1 LAACILVS
9 TVPATALAGARAQ
22 PETAEGPAPAPDV
35 EGARGPTVHLLNAL
49 PDDDVGVVKLARYH
63 GSSAAAAGNAIVVT
77 TRYEELCTEPCGV
90 PVDVSERPIF
100 FLVRDGNPVS
110 YGFRLPES
118 DEVTLKVKPMRRG
131 LWTAGFMLTC
141 FLILP
146 AGIPMLV
153 AGKPRVTIAEGAPSN
168 DQRFA
173 RVKKAKT

>member
-1 LAACILVS
+1 MTRERSFFRAVCALVTCLLVA
-9 TVPATALAGARAQ
+9 TVPVTALA
-22 PETAEGPAPAPDV
+22 
-35 EGARGPTVHLLNAL
+35 GPTVHLLNAL
-49 PDDDVGVVKLARYH
+49 PDEDVGVVKLARYH

-77 TRYEELCTEPCGV
+77 TRYEELCAEPCGA

-110 YGFRLPES
+110 YGFRLPDTE
-118 DEVTLKVKPMRRG
+118 EVTLKVKPVRRG

-153 AGKPRVTIAEGAPSN
+153 AGQAKVSIADGAPST
-168 DQRFA
+168 DQRFV
-173 RVKKAKT
+173 RLKKAKT